1 MLYEKDFCMTE
12 KKKID
17 LETVKHIAS
26 LAYLKLTAEEEEK
39 YSSQLGDILLY
50 MEKLNR
56 LDTGDVPGTYHPV
69 SPADISNVF
78 RDDADTGQSISKED
92 ALRNAPLSGR
102 GFFKVPKIISSD

>member
-1 MLYEKDFCMTE
+1 MSE

-17 LETVKHIAS
+17 IETVRHIAA
-26 LAYLKLTAEEEEK
+26 LAHVKLTAEEEEK
-39 YSSQLGDILLY
+39 YSAQLGDILLY
-50 MEKLNR
+50 MEKLNQ
-56 LDTGDVPGTYHPV
+56 LDTENVPATYHPI
-69 SPADISNVF
+69 DISNVY